1 MEWLDNIMGY
11 LRRSSRLNEK
21 VLEEATK
28 WIGVHE
34 KRGEDSRGVNAFRK
48 AVDGVADGEP
58 WCAAFVGYCIRAVSL
73 REQKPF
79 KIYLS
84 ESCVNMW
91 QKSPNSCKK
100 DKPVKGAVMVWQYP
114 GTVHGHTG
122 VVDHVID
129 DEYVMTVEGNTRAP
143 NTLAVSGT
151 GVYHK
156 KRRIKGSGDMR
167 VLGFLLPFG

>member
-1 MEWLDNIMGY
+1 
-11 LRRSSRLNEK
+11 
-21 VLEEATK
+21 
-28 WIGVHE
+28 
-34 KRGEDSRGVNAFRK
+34 
-48 AVDGVADGEP
+48 
-58 WCAAFVGYCIRAVSL
+58 
-73 REQKPF
+73 
-79 KIYLS
+79 
-84 ESCVNMW
+84 MW
-91 QKSPNSCKK
+91 QKSPSSCKK

-122 VVDHVID
+122 FVDHVID

-156 KRRIKGSGDMR
+156 KRRIKGSDDMK